1 MRKITAQNESQF
13 GAKLSECAKE
23 LFYRATRE
31 ISDLYALLLREIAP
45 LDRVASC
52 PHKLYALIEG
62 LLRVFV
68 DEGARGNLG
77 SLP

>member
-1 MRKITAQNESQF
+1 MRRLLHGNESQF

-62 LLRVFV
+62 LLRVV
-68 DEGARGNLG
+68 AEGNLG